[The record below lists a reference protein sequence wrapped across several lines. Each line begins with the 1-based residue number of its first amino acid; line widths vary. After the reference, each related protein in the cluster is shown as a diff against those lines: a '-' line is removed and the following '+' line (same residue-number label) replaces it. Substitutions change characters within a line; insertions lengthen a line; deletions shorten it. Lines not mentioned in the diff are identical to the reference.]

1 VRDEDIAVIVASP
14 LARARQTAAIVA
26 ESVGLPV
33 LVRDGV
39 REISAGEFELRG
51 DEDAIARYRDVT
63 FAWVAGRLDV
73 TMPAGDTGREVLE
86 HFDEV
91 IHEAARSTPGPRAA
105 LVISHGAAIRTWVA
119 SRAHNVEI
127 GFLRDRSLPNAGLVV
142 LEGGNQDGW
151 QVLSWNGLVLT
162 AGTPVGGDRP

>member
-1 VRDEDIAVIVASP
+1 MRDEDIAVIVASP

-39 REISAGEFELRG
+39 REISAGDFELRG
-51 DEDAIARYRDVT
+51 DEDAIAHYRDVT
-63 FAWVAGRLDV
+63 FAWAAGWLDV
-73 TMPAGDTGREVLE
+73 TMPAGDTGREVLA

-91 IHEAARSTPGPRAA
+91 IHEAAARSTPEPRVA

-119 SRAHNVEI
+119 SRAHNVDI
-127 GFLRDRSLPNAGLVV
+127 RFLRDRSLPNTGLVV

-162 AGTPVGGDRP
+162 AGRR